1 MRLLLSRC
9 NTQILNSFLYNS
21 QLTTIQKGTIMLSK
35 RIQTL
40 SPSLTLAITTL
51 AKELKAEGK
60 DVLSFSAGEP
70 DFDTPD
76 AVKDAA
82 KNALDKGQT
91 KYTAVPGTPEL
102 LQAVSQKLKRDN
114 GLTYAPNQI
123 QTNNGAKHSLFNL
136 FQAVIDEGDEVIIP
150 APYWVTYPELVKYS
164 GGIPVVI
171 ETDDSSGFKITAEQ
185 LKNAITPKT
194 KMLILTSPSNPTGAV
209 YTKEELEALAEVLKG
224 TDIIVASDEMYEKL
238 IFGETRFVSTASISE
253 DMFQRTI
260 TINGLSKSAAM
271 TGWRFGY
278 IASAN
283 TELITVM
290 NKLQSQSTS
299 NINSLTQAA
308 AITGL
313 DGSIENDIEE
323 MRVAFEARCNE
334 AVDLFNAVEGLS
346 VVKPNGA
353 FYLFVNIKEVSNNS
367 MQFCKDLL
375 ENQGV
380 AVVPGIGFGAEG
392 YFRFSFATDIETIKE
407 GIRRI
412 EAFVQK
418 QK

>member
-1 MRLLLSRC
+1 
-9 NTQILNSFLYNS
+9 
-21 QLTTIQKGTIMLSK
+21 MLSQ

-40 SPSLTLAITTL
+40 SPSLTMAITTL

-60 DVLSFSAGEP
+60 DVISFSAGEP
-70 DFDTPD
+70 DFDTPV
-76 AVKDAA
+76 AVKNAA
-82 KNALDKGQT
+82 KDALDAGAT

-102 LQAVSQKLKRDN
+102 LQAVADKLKRDN
-114 GLTYAPNQI
+114 GLEYATNQI

-136 FQAVIDEGDEVIIP
+136 FQAVVDEGDEVIIP

-164 GGIPVVI
+164 GGTPVII
-171 ETDDSSGFKITAEQ
+171 ETDDTSGFKITAEQ
-185 LKNAITPKT
+185 LKAAITPKT

-209 YTKEELEALAEVLKG
+209 YSKEELEALADVLKD
-224 TDIIVASDEMYEKL
+224 TDVVVASDEMYEKL
-238 IFGETRFVSTASISE
+238 VFGGTKFVAAASISD

-299 NINSLTQAA
+299 NINSITQAA

-313 DGSIENDIEE
+313 DGTIDSDIEE
-323 MRVAFEARCNE
+323 MRIAFEARCNE
-334 AVDLFNAVEGLS
+334 AVDLFNAIDGLS
-346 VVKPNGA
+346 VIKPTGA
-353 FYLFVNIKEVSNNS
+353 FYLFVNIKEVSNDS

-375 ENQGV
+375 EDQGV
-380 AVVPGIGFGAEG
+380 AVVPGIGFGSEG
-392 YFRFSFATDIETIKE
+392 YFRFSYATDIETIKE
-407 GIRRI
+407 GIKRI

-418 QK
+418 LKS